1 MVLFIAYVMINSL
14 ALKAWINNII
24 LFAAGEGRVT

>member
-1 MVLFIAYVMINSL
+1 MVLFIAYVMINSF

-24 LFAAGEGRVT
+24 LSVAGGGVT

>member
-1 MVLFIAYVMINSL
+1 MVLFIAYVMINSF

-24 LFAAGEGRVT
+24 LSVAGGGGVT